1 MEKGKQ
7 IDVLLIE
14 DSLDD
19 SELTI
24 YSLLNVNDRLH
35 YLHFTTGEEALDF
48 VFNNKT
54 YWGQPVKDSL
64 KLIILDLKLPK
75 TGGLDIAKKFKESD
89 QTRTIPIVV
98 LSSSKNTD
106 DIQVAYEIGVN
117 SYVVKP
123 DKFEGYLKKI
133 GSLASYWSTLNER
146 PN

>member
-1 MEKGKQ
+1 MEKEKQ

-14 DSLDD
+14 DSQDD

-24 YSLLNVNDRLH
+24 YSLLNVNERLN

-54 YWGQPVKDSL
+54 HWGQPVKDNL

-75 TGGLDIAKKFKESD
+75 ANGLDIAKKFKESD
-89 QTRTIPIVV
+89 QTKTIPLVV
-98 LSSSKNTD
+98 LSSSKNTN
-106 DIQVAYEIGVN
+106 DIHVAYQIGVN

-133 GSLASYWSTLNER
+133 GSLASYWSTVNER